1 MSVSHEAV
9 EGLYRQLGPALLAY
23 ARSLV
28 RDRGEAE
35 DVLQQVFLKLMTA
48 PAEAWPR
55 EPRPYLFRAVRN
67 ACLNR
72 RRSTLRETVRLETAP
87 MFHAPNGHETLAA
100 DLGAALQE
108 LPDEQREVV
117 MLRVWGEM
125 TTEATAEVLGVPANT
140 VASRYRY
147 ALAKLRQHF
156 GASVRS

>member
-9 EGLYRQLGPALLAY
+9 EGLYRQLGPGLLAY

-35 DVLQQVFLKLMTA
+35 DVLQQVFVKLMTA
-48 PAEAWPR
+48 PSDAWPR

-67 ACLNR
+67 TCLNR
-72 RRSTLRETVRLETAP
+72 RRSTRRETERIETAP
-87 MFHAPNGHETLAA
+87 MFNAPNGRLDLAA
-100 DLGAALQE
+100 DLEAALQG

-117 MLRVWGEM
+117 MLRLWGEM
-125 TTEATAEVLGVPANT
+125 TTEATAEVLGVSANT

-147 ALAKLRQHF
+147 ALVKLRQHF
-156 GASVRS
+156 GAAVRT